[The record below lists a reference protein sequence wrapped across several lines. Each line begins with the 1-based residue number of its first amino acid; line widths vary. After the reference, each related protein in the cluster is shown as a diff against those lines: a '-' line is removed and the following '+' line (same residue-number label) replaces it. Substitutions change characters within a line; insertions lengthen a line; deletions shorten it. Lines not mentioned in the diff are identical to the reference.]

1 MLKRHKGI
9 GFLGITALFALFT
22 WSCDQPPVNVGPLFI
37 PLYEAGEEYS
47 FRGLHAVDDSV
58 VVVGG
63 TQGSF
68 CYSLDAGIHWEFM
81 QIPDAPESQFRSV
94 WAQDHSR
101 FLAVSAGAP
110 SYIYFTDDRGAHWSR
125 VFSDTAQSTF
135 LDGIAFANDT
145 LGWVFGDPVNGRFK
159 LLQTTDGGRHWTE
172 IEGPVAI
179 DGEAAFAAS
188 GSSMLYHDST
198 LSIVTGGTVSRI
210 HLSSNGGKNWAA
222 KWLEL
227 PQGLPSQGAFAHDWH
242 NNRYIIVGG
251 DYLYDTAALG
261 NAIEYDPESAYYT
274 TNADLSRLPYSSDVV
289 GAGQNMYFTGTA
301 GMYYADTVLHELD
314 TTAMHSLAYS
324 GKYVFA
330 SGPKGR
336 IGRIFLGTRQELNEL
351 KRVVDKR

>member
-1 MLKRHKGI
+1 
-9 GFLGITALFALFT
+9 
-22 WSCDQPPVNVGPLFI
+22 
-37 PLYEAGEEYS
+37 
-47 FRGLHAVDDSV
+47 
-58 VVVGG
+58 
-63 TQGSF
+63 
-68 CYSLDAGIHWEFM
+68 
-81 QIPDAPESQFRSV
+81 
-94 WAQDHSR
+94 
-101 FLAVSAGAP
+101 
-110 SYIYFTDDRGAHWSR
+110 
-125 VFSDTAQSTF
+125 
-135 LDGIAFANDT
+135 
-145 LGWVFGDPVNGRFK
+145 
-159 LLQTTDGGRHWTE
+159 
-172 IEGPVAI
+172 
-179 DGEAAFAAS
+179 
-188 GSSMLYHDST
+188 MLYHDST

-274 TNADLSRLPYSSDVV
+274 TNAHLSRLPYSSDVV

-336 IGRIFLGTRQELNEL
+336 IGRIFIGTRQELNEL

>member
-9 GFLGITALFALFT
+9 GFWRITALFALLT
-22 WSCDQPPVNVGPLFI
+22 WSCDQPPVTAGPLFI
-37 PLYEAGEEYS
+37 PLYEAGEQFS
-47 FRGLHAVDDSV
+47 FRGLHAADDSI

-63 TQGSF
+63 SEGSF
-68 CYSLDAGIHWEFM
+68 CFSLDAGIHWEFM
-81 QIPDAPESQFRSV
+81 QIPDALESQFRSV
-94 WAQDHSR
+94 WAQDHSH
-101 FLAVSAGAP
+101 FIAVSAGAP
-110 SYIYFTDDRGAHWSR
+110 SYIYYTEDRGAHWSR

-159 LLQTTDGGRHWTE
+159 LLRTVDSGRNWTE
-172 IEGPVAI
+172 VVGPSAI

-188 GSSMLYHDST
+188 GSSILYCDST

-210 HLSSNGGKNWAA
+210 HMSLNQGRNWVS

-227 PQGLPSQGAFAHDWH
+227 PQGLPSQGAFAHAWH
-242 NNRYIIVGG
+242 KDSYVIVGG

-261 NAIEYDPESAYYT
+261 NAIEYNPESAYT
-274 TNADLSRLPYSSDVV
+274 TTEHFGNLPYSSDVV
-289 GAGQNMYFTGTA
+289 SAGQNVYFTGTA
-301 GMYYADTVLHELD
+301 GMYYVDSILHELD

-336 IGRIFLGTRQELNEL
+336 IGRIFQGTQTELNEL
-351 KRVVDKR
+351 KRAVNKR

>member
-1 MLKRHKGI
+1 MFKGHKRI
-9 GFLGITALFALFT
+9 GFGCITALFVLFIL
-22 WSCDQPPVNVGPLFI
+22 SCNTKEETLRPQFI
-37 PLYEAGEEYS
+37 PLYQAGEQFI

-58 VVVGG
+58 VLIGG
-63 TQGSF
+63 SEGSF
-68 CYSLDAGIHWEFM
+68 CFSLDAGIHWEFM
-81 QIPDAPESQFRSV
+81 QISDAPESQFRSV
-94 WAQDHSR
+94 WALDHSR
-101 FLAVSAGAP
+101 FIAVSAGAP
-110 SYIYFTDDRGAHWSR
+110 SYIYFTEDRGAQWTR

-135 LDGIAFANDT
+135 LDGITFANDT

-159 LLQTTDGGRHWTE
+159 LLRTIDGGRHWAE
-172 IEGPVAI
+172 IEGPIAI

-188 GSSMLYHDST
+188 GSSILYHDST

-210 HLSSNGGKNWAA
+210 HMLPNEGKNWVA

-242 NNRYIIVGG
+242 HGRYIIVGG

-261 NAIEYDPESAYYT
+261 NSIEYDPESAYT
-274 TNADLSRLPYSSDVV
+274 GIDNFSNLPYSSDVV
-289 GAGQNMYFTGTA
+289 SAGQNVYFTGTA
-301 GMYYADTVLHELD
+301 GMYYADSILHELD

-336 IGRIFLGTRQELNEL
+336 IGRIFQGTQTELNEF
-351 KRVVDKR
+351 KRAVNKR